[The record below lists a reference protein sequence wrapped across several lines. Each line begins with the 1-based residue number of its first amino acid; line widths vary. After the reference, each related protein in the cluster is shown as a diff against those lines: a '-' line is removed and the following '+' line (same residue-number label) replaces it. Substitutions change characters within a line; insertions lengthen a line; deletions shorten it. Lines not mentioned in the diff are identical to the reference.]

1 MIFEPTGGNVII
13 ENLEPDEMTSG
24 GVIMPEVDTD
34 SCLKGKVIAKG
45 PGPLLSN
52 GDRGHMQ
59 TSKDDIV
66 YYPKFAGKKLEINNK
81 EFVVVQENEILTIF
95 KEKK

>member
-13 ENLEPDEMTSG
+13 KNLEPDEMTSG
-24 GVIMPEVDTD
+24 GVIMPEVDTE
-34 SCLKGKVIAKG
+34 SCLRGEVIATG

-59 TSKDDIV
+59 TKKKDII
-66 YYPKFAGKKLEINNK
+66 YYPKFAGKKLEINGND
-81 EFVVVQENEILTIF
+81 FVVVQENEILTIF